1 MNRLPDVGNPLRS
14 SRFNPLGGA
23 AGLCFALA
31 LSGCTASGPP
41 LATVSE
47 VDLDRYLGTW
57 YEIAR
62 YDAPFQK
69 GCTATTATY
78 SLRDDGLIRVD
89 NRCHVD
95 RPDGALREAE
105 GKARVV
111 DETTGAKLEVTFF
124 WPFWADYWV
133 IGLDPGYGWAVVG
146 EPGRK
151 YLWILSRTPTLP
163 DTTLAHVLRLVG
175 DRGYDP
181 ALLLFTEHASED

>member
-1 MNRLPDVGNPLRS
+1 MNRLTDVPGRS
-14 SRFNPLGGA
+14 ARRKSSGWVLLA
-23 AGLCFALA
+23 VLAVLAGCRAD
-31 LSGCTASGPP
+31 GPP

-47 VDLDRYLGTW
+47 VDLERYLGTW
-57 YEIAR
+57 FEIAR
-62 YDAPFQK
+62 YDAPFQE

-89 NRCHVD
+89 NRCRVD
-95 RPDGALREAE
+95 RPDGPLREAE
-105 GKARVV
+105 GKARIV
-111 DETTGAKLEVTFF
+111 DEATRAKLEVTFF

-133 IGLDPGYGWAVVG
+133 IGLDPDYGWAVVG

-163 DTTLAHVLRLVG
+163 EATLDEILRLVA

-181 ALLLFTEHASED
+181 KPLLFTEHANET